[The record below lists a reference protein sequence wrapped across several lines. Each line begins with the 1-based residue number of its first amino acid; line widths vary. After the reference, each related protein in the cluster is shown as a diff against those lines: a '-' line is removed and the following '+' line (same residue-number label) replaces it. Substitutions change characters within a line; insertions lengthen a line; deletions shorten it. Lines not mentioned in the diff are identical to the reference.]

1 VIFTFK
7 PGILN
12 ICIVTMVQLRIVGS
26 LISFALANPAII
38 SDAASLLQQQSLAPN
53 NNHGKAWKKTKNPA
67 GDGTTKK
74 GHGLDGGFL
83 EYQQAM
89 ELVDEAELGRSSAQ
103 EVLVNLEQDVE
114 FEKQNKVFKQDV
126 VAMWGTRIERLKK
139 LYDTARARYDVSYAA
154 LEAKRAKRTEMRVAL
169 QALKNAATVENTE
182 QDIAQAEKQI
192 VKIQNL
198 QDVIDDAQT
207 SFRADRAERHSI
219 KLNLRRCE
227 GHKQDAM
234 DGVVQHQKLI
244 DAMIM
249 EYTQNNAPAKLAV
262 LAMKD
267 VEKKARKNAHAM
279 RGRMWST
286 WKKLRRADLKQK
298 RDVQGARKQSRVAA
312 QKKYKAAAADKSAAV
327 NRAQSKKRQAKVKAE
342 KKVKKARRLSKKQA
356 KKQGKKDAKKPAPVN
371 SKEYGWGL

>member
-1 VIFTFK
+1 
-7 PGILN
+7 
-12 ICIVTMVQLRIVGS
+12 MVQFRIVGS
-26 LISFALANPAII
+26 LISFVMANPAII
-38 SDAASLLQQQSLAPN
+38 SDAASLLQSQSLAPN

-67 GDGTTKK
+67 GDGTSKK
-74 GHGLDGGFL
+74 RHALDGGFL

-89 ELVDEAELGRSSAQ
+89 ELVDEAVNGRSSAE

-114 FEKQNKVFKQDV
+114 FEKQNKAFKQEV
-126 VAMWGTRIERLKK
+126 VAMWGARIDRIKK
-139 LYDTARARYDVSYAA
+139 LYGVTSARYDTTFAA
-154 LEAKRAKRTEMRVAL
+154 LEAKRVKRKEMRTAL
-169 QALKNAATVENTE
+169 QALKNGATVQNTE
-182 QDIAQAEKQI
+182 QDIAKAEKQI
-192 VKIQNL
+192 VKIQKL
-198 QDVIDDAQT
+198 QDDIDVAQT

-227 GHKQDAM
+227 GYKQDAM

-249 EYTQNNAPAKLAV
+249 EYTENNAPAKLAV
-262 LAMKD
+262 LATKD
-267 VEKKARKNAHAM
+267 VERKARQNAHAM

-298 RDVQGARKQSRVAA
+298 RDVQGARKQARVAA

-342 KKVKKARRLSKKQA
+342 KKVKKVRRLSKKQA
-356 KKQGKKDAKKPAPVN
+356 KQQAN
-371 SKEYGWGL
+371 KEGFSMKAYRR